1 MFLSSAAPPGRAGKF
16 TWLCMVR
23 LGLSYSTWEKYFQ
36 VSVQLRVFHFEKAPF
51 HKRLFFVCTEPVL
64 MVITLMTSLGRLYY
78 FLQLFYCLGA
88 LCKEHVLGD
97 KQHVLGVTNSLNSL
111 GGM

>member
-23 LGLSYSTWEKYFQ
+23 LGLSYSTLEKYFQ

-64 MVITLMTSLGRLYY
+64 
-78 FLQLFYCLGA
+78 
-88 LCKEHVLGD
+88 
-97 KQHVLGVTNSLNSL
+97 GVVNSLTHRA
-111 GGM
+111 G